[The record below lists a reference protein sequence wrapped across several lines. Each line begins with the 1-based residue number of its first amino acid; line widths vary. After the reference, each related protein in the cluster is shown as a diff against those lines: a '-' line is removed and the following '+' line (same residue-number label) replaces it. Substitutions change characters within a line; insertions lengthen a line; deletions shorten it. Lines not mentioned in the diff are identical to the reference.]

1 MKLIQLNVQAFG
13 TLKNRQ
19 FIFPAGLTVFY
30 GENEQGKTTL
40 LACLKAMF
48 YGLSGRSR
56 SPLENERL
64 RSQPWDGTRPS
75 ASLVFEHA
83 GVRYR
88 LQRAFGKTRTQDETV
103 LMNDISGVRID
114 LPVQQEI
121 GPFLFQVSAEEF
133 AQTVF
138 IGQMNSVIDH
148 PAPTIM
154 TKLANLTSS
163 YNETL
168 SFQAIDSRL
177 QKAQARL
184 RAERG
189 KGGLIPELEQQIE
202 NLVLIRETSLE
213 TENRRQLLNHQL
225 QELGRQKE
233 NLQLQLAVLSGQQAA
248 QQIARK
254 TSRLA
259 LLASRHQEILDLR
272 QSELEKSRH
281 LERHGLDEA
290 ILSAWQ
296 QSFNGLMQ
304 ESQRLRQ
311 QIEDWQDLAKADL
324 AGQAAHHWRVL
335 ADCQQKIQTL
345 TEHVQAIE
353 QEQEK
358 QAPRRNIW
366 SVLLWQTMM
375 AGLLMA
381 TGLVLG
387 AWVHPLYH
395 ALAGVAVVAWTF
407 TVIRR
412 SQKDRAQQ
420 TSPVAAGRR
429 KVQETGSLSQVLQA
443 QLEQTRREAT
453 SAQTAA
459 EAAQAAL
466 EDWHAATKEDT
477 RLPRDLIQQTDVLLD
492 RWQHLQQSIAQA
504 IPRPDTDRATDW
516 PAVIQDQD
524 LPATAREALL
534 ALDPAALQQG
544 LDQLTALLAEVSQIR
559 ALKHQAEAAMQQ
571 ELDGLSWEQYRSLQQ
586 KDLDSLRQKI
596 LHPDET
602 IPIEDPEKLD
612 LHRGDT
618 ASRLAA
624 LEREYAATESALL
637 HSPRPP
643 KLVADCDR
651 ELKEIKTR
659 LMDASG
665 YYESL
670 VIARSWIQKAYDE
683 LQATFG
689 PRLNQTAARILGQ
702 ITRSRYD
709 SLKIDQSFAIQVAAP
724 EDENFHDWR
733 FFSGG
738 TIDQVYLALRLAIA
752 GILQGG
758 SEPLPLLLDDA
769 LVQYDDGRAT
779 AALDYLARQCQETG
793 VQVLLMT
800 SQARI
805 KEIAG
810 QISPAIS
817 IMDLKT

>member
-516 PAVIQDQD
+516 PAAIQDQD

-571 ELDGLSWEQYRSLQQ
+571 ELDGLSWEQYRSLQL

-596 LHPDET
+596 LHPDEA

-624 LEREYAATESALL
+624 LDREYAATESALL

-793 VQVLLMT
+793 AQVLLMT

>member
-19 FIFPAGLTVFY
+19 FLFPAGLTVFY

-75 ASLVFEHA
+75 ASLVFEQA

-88 LQRAFGKTRTQDETV
+88 LQRAFGKTKSQDETI
-103 LMNDISGVRID
+103 LMNDISGTRID

-133 AQTVF
+133 TQTVF
-138 IGQMNSVIDH
+138 ISQMNSVIDH
-148 PAPTIM
+148 PAPPIL

-213 TENRRQLLNHQL
+213 TENKRQLLNHQL
-225 QELGRQKE
+225 QELGRQRE
-233 NLQLQLAVLSGQQAA
+233 NLQLQLAALSGQQAA

-254 TSRLA
+254 ISRLE
-259 LLASRHQEILDLR
+259 LLAARHQEILALH
-272 QSELEKSRH
+272 QSEMEKSRH

-296 QSFNGLMQ
+296 QTFNELLQ
-304 ESQRLRQ
+304 ESQRIQQ

-335 ADCQQKIQTL
+335 ADCQQQIQAL
-345 TEHVQAIE
+345 TGQIQSIG

-358 QAPRRNIW
+358 QGPRSQAR
-366 SVLLWQTMM
+366 SVPFWLT
-375 AGLLMA
+375 GLTAFLIA

-387 AWVHPLYH
+387 AWIDPMY
-395 ALAGVAVVAWTF
+395 ATLAGVAALIWIFTF
-407 TVIRR
+407 FRR
-412 SQKDRAQQ
+412 RHEYHVLSSQ
-420 TSPVAAGRR
+420 T
-429 KVQETGSLSQVLQA
+429 ETLNRQISQGMDNPISSLQA

-453 SAQTAA
+453 AAQTAA

-466 EDWHAATKEDT
+466 EDWSAASREDT
-477 RLPRDLIQQTDVLLD
+477 RLPRGLIQQTDVLLD
-492 RWQHLQQSIAQA
+492 RWQHLQQSITQA
-504 IPRPDTDRATDW
+504 IPRPDTDREADW
-516 PAVIQDQD
+516 PAAIQEQD

-544 LDQLTALLAEVSQIR
+544 LDQLAALLAEVSQIR
-559 ALKHQAEAAMQQ
+559 ALRHQAEAALHQ
-571 ELDGLSWEQYRSLQQ
+571 ELDGLSWEQYRSIQQ
-586 KDLDSLRQKI
+586 KDLIVLRQKI

-602 IPIEDPEKLD
+602 VPIEDPEKLE
-612 LHRGDT
+612 LHRGEA
-618 ASRLAA
+618 ASRLAVV
-624 LEREYAATESALL
+624 ERELAATESALL

-651 ELKEIKTR
+651 ELSEIKTR
-659 LMDASG
+659 LMDARSH
-665 YYESL
+665 YESL
-670 VIARSWIQKAYDE
+670 VIARSWMQKAYDE

-689 PRLNQTAARILGQ
+689 PRLNQEAARILEHL
-702 ITRSRYD
+702 TRSRYD
-709 SLKIDQSFAIQVAAP
+709 SLKIDPSFAIQVATP

-793 VQVLLMT
+793 AQVLLMT

-805 KEIAG
+805 KAIAG
-810 QISPAIS
+810 QISPAIA
-817 IMDLKT
+817 IIDL